1 MKSNFEEN
9 IRNYSKQIKTMETY
23 AKAVRETVGQYLG
36 YTGNKGFINM
46 IREIFQNSVDEL
58 MKEESP
64 CDEIWL
70 CYDETTKTIICK
82 DNGRGIPFADMHRVF
97 SDPHTSSNY
106 SENKKPGEFSSGRHG
121 VGAKVVNAVS
131 EFFIAES
138 YVLGEARRISFV
150 DGEQDG
156 DIEVIKNKNNF
167 QGTIV
172 IFKPDYDV
180 MGEITTTYMDVL
192 ALIKS
197 IVPLLK
203 IGAKIN
209 FSAVLANGQS
219 YKETIV
225 NKYGI
230 ITGLMTKTSNPL
242 IEPIVFRD
250 MNPEG
255 TMRANI
261 AFTYDSGSLTTED
274 ITAFSNFCPTSG
286 DSKHITGFL
295 DGVTT
300 YFRNYMNKIY
310 LAKSKV
316 SCVNTDIKCGLKA
329 ILDVAHLYPIFS
341 GQAKEVLS
349 NDDMHPYI
357 KSITIKYLEQWSKQN
372 PTALQKLCKY
382 FKDVAEIRLKSDK
395 EKVKLSSSYQASVL
409 SGLPTKYVKPTGKQH
424 LELIITEGDS
434 AAGLAKQFRDSTR
447 QGIFPIRGKM
457 PNAYATPRA
466 KFLANEEVSS
476 ILMIIGAGYGQNF
489 DIEKCKWEKI
499 IIGADADPDGSHIRS
514 LFLKF
519 MLLYC
524 QPLITHGRFYSL
536 VPPLFGIKV
545 SKNKHK
551 YFTEKIDF
559 TRYVQQQFLSKNK
572 VFDVTGKSY
581 SNSEITNLLVRNM
594 DYARE
599 LDIISSTFAIS
610 PLILERCLA
619 DKDLPLKKI
628 KADITKRFRFATVSM
643 VNDSLIVDGL
653 ADNKMQRAIFNDRLI
668 NECKDLIG
676 YIENSPKFFMLNDQV
691 VTLYELMKAFN
702 AFIPANLTRYK
713 GLGEMNGEQLAEST
727 LHPDSNRTLMRYTVE
742 DVKAEIEAIRA
753 IESDKASLLKD
764 IKISKYD
771 LS

>member
-1 MKSNFEEN
+1 MKSYEEN

-23 AKAVRETVGQYLG
+23 AKAVRETVGQFLG

-70 CYDETTKTIICK
+70 AYDETTKTIICK
-82 DNGRGIPFADMHRVF
+82 DNGRGIPFNDMHRVF

-121 VGAKVVNAVS
+121 VGSKVVNAVS
-131 EFFIAES
+131 EFFIVES
-138 YVLGEARRISFV
+138 FVLGEARRISFHK
-150 DGEQDG
+150 GEQDG
-156 DIEVIKNKNNF
+156 PIEVIKNKNNF

-172 IFKPDYDV
+172 MFKPDYEI
-180 MGEITTTYMDVL
+180 MGDITTTHLDVL

-209 FSAVLANGQS
+209 FSAVLPDNSS
-219 YKETIV
+219 YKETII
-225 NKYGI
+225 NQYGI
-230 ITGLMTKTSNPL
+230 ITGLMHKTTNQL

-250 MNPEG
+250 MNAEG

-261 AFTYDSGSLTTED
+261 AFTYDSSSLTTED
-274 ITAFSNFCPTSG
+274 ITAFSNFCPTGG

-295 DGVTT
+295 DGLTT

-310 LAKSKV
+310 LAKSKI
-316 SCVNTDIKCGLKA
+316 SCVNNDIKCGLKA

-357 KSITIKYLEQWSKQN
+357 KGITIKYLEQWSKQN
-372 PTALQKLCKY
+372 PSALQKLCKY

-434 AAGLAKQFRDSTR
+434 AAGLAKQFRDPAR

-457 PNAYATPRA
+457 PNAYTTTRA

-489 DIEKCKWEKI
+489 DIEKCKWEKV

-519 MLLYC
+519 MLMYC
-524 QPLITHGRFYSL
+524 QPLITYGRFYSL
-536 VPPLFGIKV
+536 VPPLYGIKL
-545 SKNKHK
+545 KNKYK
-551 YFTEKIDF
+551 YFTQKIDF
-559 TRYVQQQFLSKNK
+559 TKYVQQQFLAQYKI
-572 VFDVTGKSY
+572 FDISGKPY
-581 SNSEITNLLVRNM
+581 SNAEITNLLVKNM
-594 DYARE
+594 EYAHTMR
-599 LDIISSTFAIS
+599 IISGTFAIN

-619 DKDLPLKKI
+619 DRNLPLSKI
-628 KADITKRFRFATVSM
+628 KADITKRFRFAEVSM
-643 VNDSLIVDGL
+643 QNNALIVDGL

-668 NECKDLIG
+668 GECQELIS
-676 YIENSPKFFMLNDQV
+676 YIDNSPKFFKMNDQI
-691 VTLYELMKAFN
+691 VTLYELMSTFDQ
-702 AFIPANLTRYK
+702 FIPSNLTRYK
-713 GLGEMNGEQLAEST
+713 GLGEMNGEQLKEST
-727 LHPDSNRTLMRYTVE
+727 LHPDSNRTLIRYTVE
-742 DVKAEIEAIRA
+742 DVKAEIEAIKA
-753 IESDKASLLKD
+753 LETDKSVLLKD
-764 IKISKYD
+764 IKITKYD